1 MKIIFTFFFLI
12 LFSSFSS
19 LAQDFIS
26 TTQDFSTLNV
36 AELSV
41 EQIEKIKF
49 ESKRRNINLKDLQV
63 YLNSK
68 GMSQKQ
74 YEELSLRLEAYKKED
89 SFDEYLNETNKQK
102 PEKVI

>member
-36 AELSV
+36 ADLSV

-49 ESKRRNINLKDLQV
+49 ELKSRNIKLKDLRIAFQM
-63 YLNSK
+63 Y
-68 GMSQKQ
+68 
-74 YEELSLRLEAYKKED
+74 
-89 SFDEYLNETNKQK
+89 
-102 PEKVI
+102 